1 MTKARYSEVRTKNT
15 FLYEYFMEESGRRLD
30 VNQFEQ
36 MLDAWLMTHVM
47 VHPMQGREIIVKYLD
62 TVLRD

>member
-1 MTKARYSEVRTKNT
+1 MTKTRYSEVRTKNT

-30 VNQFEQ
+30 INQFEQ
-36 MLDAWLMTHVM
+36 ALDAWLMTHVM
-47 VHPMQGREIIVKYLD
+47 THPMQGREIIVKYLD

>member
-15 FLYEYFMEESGRRLD
+15 FLHEYFMEESGRRLD
-30 VNQFEQ
+30 INQFEQ

-62 TVLRD
+62 GIVRN

>member
-1 MTKARYSEVRTKNT
+1 MTKTRYNEVRPKNT

-30 VNQFEQ
+30 INQFEQ
-36 MLDAWLMTHVM
+36 ALDTWLMTHVM